1 MFTLIDVI
9 KITARPEAGVYSM
22 IIKFEINGELTEGSF
37 GYNPDDTAES
47 TTQIKQWLIDHEGE
61 YTILPFAEPTADEIR
76 AGMPALSRVVF
87 RTAFKN
93 NGMTTAKI
101 NAAIASIEDESL
113 QEDFQIIWEDAQ
125 TFGRLD
131 PFVLMVA
138 EFAGKTPEQIDVI
151 WTTALAN

>member
-1 MFTLIDVI
+1 MFTLIDV
-9 KITARPEAGVYSM
+9 TEVAARPDDGVYNM
-22 IIKFEINGELTEGSF
+22 IIKFDLNGELMEGSF
-37 GYNPDDTAES
+37 GYHPDDTAES
-47 TTQIKQWLIDHEGE
+47 TTQIKQWLIDHEGKYE
-61 YTILPFAEPTADEIR
+61 ILPYVAPTADEIR
-76 AGMPALSRVVF
+76 AAMPSLSRVAF

-101 NAAIASIEDESL
+101 NDAIEAITDESL

-138 EFAGKTPEQIDVI
+138 EFAGKTPEDIDTI
-151 WTTALAN
+151 WTTKH